1 MSLTAGEIEHERT
14 EHNRQEK
21 MNLNPI
27 FRKVVL
33 GAAEASLDV
42 AGAALLPGAWPI
54 LKGALEPILKRLK
67 ERLGGEEVT
76 STPKTAQKAVGE
88 FEGDRHLQEMLRS
101 NLLEQLDKLVKGQE
115 TIHSDIQ
122 KLMLIVSGDQKLL
135 NELVGGVQRIEQRL
149 DEGVNLSDEAVEK
162 LRRAVLREAEDN
174 RQVRALALREM
185 GPVAKLVERQVQRLQ
200 ARAVELIQ
208 EGALDRA
215 GDELQEGLML
225 IAALLNEA
233 PTDLSLRLQLGF
245 IYKTIAQVFDVAGDR
260 EQAESYIQ
268 RAEQVFRFVK
278 DDVSGSQKTAVDV
291 ANAIHGLGNVYHQRG
306 DFEAAVEKYMLAAT
320 LYPDHMYAWHDIF
333 AAHYELAKRGKVN
346 LDAMRNALKMLKQTG
361 QGAPGLG
368 VQHIAGLEATLRKLE
383 KDMTS

>member
-1 MSLTAGEIEHERT
+1 
-14 EHNRQEK
+14 

-54 LKGALEPILKRLK
+54 LKGALEPVLERLK
-67 ERLGGEEVT
+67 ERLGGQELT
-76 STPKTAQKAVGE
+76 ATPESAQKAIAE
-88 FEGDRHLQEMLRS
+88 FEADQHLQEMLRS
-101 NLLEQLDKLVKGQE
+101 NLLERLDMLVKGQQI
-115 TIHSDIQ
+115 IHTDVQ

-162 LRRAVLREAEDN
+162 LTQTILREAEN
-174 RQVRALALREM
+174 SRQVRALALREM
-185 GPVAKLVERQVQRLQ
+185 GPVAKLVERQVHRLQ
-200 ARAVELIQ
+200 VRAVELVE

-215 GDELQEGLML
+215 SDELQEGLML

-245 IYKTIAQVFDVAGDR
+245 IYKTIAQVFDAAGDR
-260 EQAESYIQ
+260 EHEMAYLQ
-268 RAEQVFRFVK
+268 RGEQVFRVVK
-278 DDVSGSQKTAVDV
+278 DDVSGNPKAALDA
-291 ANAIHGLGNVYHQRG
+291 ANAIHGLGNVDHQRG
-306 DFEAAVEKYMLAAT
+306 DFEAAIEKYKQAVSLC
-320 LYPDHMYAWHDIF
+320 PDHMYAWHDMF
-333 AAHYELAKRGKVN
+333 AAYYELAKRGNVD
-346 LDAMRNALKMLKQTG
+346 LDAMRHALNMLKQTG

-368 VQHIAGLEATLRKLE
+368 AGHVAQLESILRKLE
-383 KDMTS
+383 RDATP